1 MHGSYEVGT
10 ITKNGVDVAVSFAT
24 FDGTFRAG
32 VGEQSFSA
40 KTWDEIGAKIDK
52 ATKRVRKAVSV
63 PFTVATATYSGLL
76 IKDGTATGV
85 HSANGNILVTWADG
99 SKEQIKSGADLF
111 QPLSEDDRTELK
123 ILTDRRNKA
132 RDDLS
137 EFKQTFKI
145 DLRRE
150 VSEAL
155 DKAQ

>member
-1 MHGSYEVGT
+1 MGYENYDVGT
-10 ITKNGVDVAVSFAT
+10 ITKNGVDVQVRFAT

-40 KTWDEIGAKIDK
+40 TTWDEIGAKIDK
-52 ATKRVRKAVSV
+52 ATKRVRKTVSV
-63 PFTVATATYSGLL
+63 PFAMASGF
-76 IKDGTATGV
+76 KVKYGTATGI
-85 HSANGNILVTWADG
+85 HSANGNILVTWNDG
-99 SKEQIKSGADLF
+99 TKEQIKSGSELYK
-111 QPLSEDDRTELK
+111 PLSDMDRAELLM
-123 ILTDRRNKA
+123 LTDRRDKA

-137 EFKQTFKI
+137 EFKKMFKI